1 VLVSSPHLRPGSLS
15 SATAAAAADGGIQAV
30 QSDRRGGGGGG
41 RCAAALS
48 PMIGRRATVDTARSR
63 STCGIPRQH
72 DVPPGSTTQSSL
84 DVIST
89 PASDIVEGLGVRTA
103 PDDRQ
108 DEGQGSVIVGDD
120 GFKRPVRI
128 IIVIITS

>member
-15 SATAAAAADGGIQAV
+15 SAAADGGVQAV

-41 RCAAALS
+41 RYAAAVD
-48 PMIGRRATVDTARSR
+48 RRATVDTARSR
-63 STCGIPRQH
+63 STCGSPRQH
-72 DVPPGSTTQSSL
+72 DVPPASTDSDL

-89 PASDIVEGLGVRTA
+89 SASDVPKGLGVRTA

-120 GFKRPVRI
+120 EFKRPVC
-128 IIVIITS
+128 IVISTTS